1 MKNFYK
7 KISVS
12 TGLFLLF
19 FVLTFNSFA
28 QEPPSVEPI
37 WRDTSIIPAH
47 TRTSL
52 VFPTNP
58 PDSTQVEGGYFNS
71 YFNNMFSNLCPDGE
85 VLAGFN
91 PGAIDDSSPYKI
103 NTRWKL
109 VCKSIS
115 SSDGLASGF
124 TGSLVGSGNIFP
136 IYNNDWTGLNNSILS
151 QTRVDNQNW
160 IKVDWTLTVNQDDD
174 NSAFVAHFGRK
185 NSANQF
191 QWLSIFSYVPDRNRN
206 SNLANNDFLSWASML
221 YSGLAS
227 KNFHITSADEN
238 SEMRFIVWNFS
249 DPNKV
254 KLKLT
259 KNGLIYPQGA
269 GSGKVLTSDANGL
282 ATWKNFSEIF
292 SWNIFWDN
300 CIKNWINWNVCYGS
314 GALKNLNSWNNNLS
328 LWYNSADKQIFG
340 NNNISI
346 GSNINLFNTWWND
359 QLNIWNWIYWDKW
372 TIGIGVI
379 PNTFGSRW
387 WNIYDET
394 QQNFNKPLRVG
405 GNGILLWHPNAS
417 SNQTFSLAW
426 TSFKYDFGR
435 SDRVAKP
442 PFTMISWTSHNWV
455 GYVGIGWMLDWPNK
469 EVNAYWINFYTTS
482 KTDFTTNEQNLRMKI
497 DQNGNVGIGYT
508 GSLSNKLEVYWKV
521 KIADGSQG
529 SGKILVSDANGLARW
544 ETASLGG
551 NPNDCSATN
560 KSVNGHNYPIIGLT
574 NGNSFLSNYIET
586 ITGGSRQWSQR
597 FKCEK
602 WYIITEGSEINSLVC
617 NNGYISN
624 GSACIQPSNDSKLGC
639 SAMTMNINGREY
651 SVPAIAHNFSAY
663 AYSSSN
669 IDNGHINYKQL
680 FACNNW
686 TITTSGTEEAT
697 STTCSAGFGWNGNS
711 CILSNNIEVTHA
723 YSGTT
728 CNTANIQVVNITP
741 GIDKIPENLNADTM
755 YKLEGG
761 IYDVT
766 KKINFN
772 NCSAIVGAGTGATT
786 VQYAGLS
793 YGSEDLM
800 NITKSDA
807 VIDGLKIVW
816 TKEGA
821 GKVANVIRIKWEY
834 DYRDN
839 YELRLKNVSIRN
851 IIVKEAVKNGIKWE
865 YFGYSDFEN
874 IYITSI
880 SDITTVGGG
889 YGYESY
895 WVNIGG
901 FNKLKFKNV
910 SISNNNSTDSFYW
923 MYLGG
928 YNYFGFNSDFENISI
943 NNISGSSADL
953 YWLHLNYDVKDNIF
967 KNISINNISS
977 LGWSSFWL
985 DTVFNAN
992 DNNVFINIS
1001 INNISSNRDSK
1012 GIKISSNNN
1021 YQHTRGSIFK
1031 NILINNIKTP
1041 SGNST
1046 GISIY
1051 NYAYVSFDNFKISNI
1066 SGLTSRWI
1074 DSLYNT
1080 NNNNFNNFIITN
1092 IAKSNYYYDLSYWI
1106 KLSDNNTI
1114 NNISIFNSGD
1124 IWLNV
1129 SWNNNTIR
1137 NLISY
1142 KNKQDGINVTGSN
1155 NTFSNVYSYAN
1166 GGAGIAGN
1174 GNSNFYYDK
1183 LQVFGNGWANNVGPL
1198 NRGLASHWLSGFN
1211 DGNFSDNSSFSANW
1225 AIFPTNVSGFNI
1237 NTVGY
1242 QTGLTWPDKVDWS
1255 FGSSIP
1261 NQISPIIPS
1270 TCNISTNS
1278 TTKCRPEFG
1287 GTDTYNSLKKI
1298 WEW

>member
-37 WRDTSIIPAH
+37 WRDTSIIPTH

-124 TGSLVGSGNIFP
+124 TGSLVGSGNVFP

-151 QTRVDNQNW
+151 QTRIDNQDW

-269 GSGKVLTSDANGL
+269 GSGKILTSDVNGL
-282 ATWKNFSEIF
+282 ASWKNIGDILGDTINNIISDYKPCRAGGYLSECYGEWAKADGWWTVSIGNGAGSWSTGEANVFVGKESGRNVSGRGNTFVGLHAGKNISWSNNIGIWSNVDF
-292 SWNIFWDN
+292 SWSWSKNIVMGEWWSFYELNWFGNIFIWQHLSHN
-300 CIKNWINWNVCYGS
+300 ALNLYSSNAWRNISGANNIVIGSAPRNYYNSNWNGW
-314 GALKNLNSWNNNLS
+314 ALK
-328 LWYNSADKQIFG
+328 DV
-340 NNNISI
+340 NIDMTKD
-346 GSNINLFNTWWND
+346 NQFN
-359 QLNIWNWIYWDKW
+359 
-372 TIGIGVI
+372 
-379 PNTFGSRW
+379 F
-387 WNIYDET
+387 
-394 QQNFNKPLRVG
+394 
-405 GNGILLWHPNAS
+405 
-417 SNQTFSLAW
+417 AW
-426 TSFKYDFGR
+426 TLFGK
-435 SDRVAKP
+435 DTGTNNAK
-442 PFTMISWTSHNWV
+442 
-455 GYVGIGWMLDWPNK
+455 VGINTNNPTANLTISGSIQIKDW
-469 EVNAYWINFYTTS
+469 T
-482 KTDFTTNEQNLRMKI
+482 
-497 DQNGNVGIGYT
+497 
-508 GSLSNKLEVYWKV
+508 
-521 KIADGSQG
+521 QG

-663 AYSSSN
+663 VYSSSN

-1166 GGAGIAGN
+1166 GGAGITGN

-1183 LQVFGNGWANNVGPL
+1183 LQVFGNGWTNNVGPL

-1211 DGNFSDNSSFSANW
+1211 DGNFSDNSSFSTNW
-1225 AIFPTNVSGFNI
+1225 AISPTNVSGFNV

-1261 NQISPIIPS
+1261 NQISPIMPS